1 MKKKRSKESS
11 KPDKPARP
19 DKDVWVTKKY
29 EFMKQNQKN
38 DGLSTISDFASRLSV
53 HPQTLR
59 NWEKANLLLP
69 RRIGRDRVYGEA
81 EFERA
86 KQIKRY
92 AHKGISLKGIA
103 ALFKEIS

>member
-11 KPDKPARP
+11 KPA
-19 DKDVWVTKKY
+19 KDVWVTKKY
-29 EFMKQNQKN
+29 EFMKRNQKT

-59 NWEKANLLLP
+59 NWEKAKLLLP
-69 RRIGRDRVYGEA
+69 RRIGRDRVYGEV

-86 KQIKRY
+86 KQIQRY